1 MKYCCTVA
9 TKHGSCYQEFKK
21 GRYDGKHWCED
32 SLLLYDDLIDELD
45 LYKVLIK
52 VIPTY
57 ARWGI
62 TEVDQYTWNQLFLE
76 ARKAEGE
83 IKEVIGEINDW
94 AQENFMTEEVFTI
107 LGV

>member
-9 TKHGSCYQEFKK
+9 AKHGSCYQEFKR
-21 GRYDGKHWCED
+21 GRYDGQHWCED

-45 LYKVLIK
+45 FYKVLIK

-62 TEVDQYTWNQLFLE
+62 TEVNQSVWNQLVQE
-76 ARKAEGE
+76 AEQVGGE
-83 IKEVIGEINDW
+83 IKGVIGEINDW
-94 AQENFMTEEVFTI
+94 AQENFKTENVFTI